1 MDVQWAS
8 QENDV
13 NVQVYENNGTDAQV
27 WQISHDADHY
37 VIIRSK
43 NSGKVLSAQDNSAQ
57 NWVNIVQRE
66 FKDEKSQ
73 KWIALKQ
80 SNGNIVFVSAMNTAY
95 CIDLSGAYAAN
106 EGNVQV
112 YETNGTAAQQWSV
125 VKK

>member
-1 MDVQWAS
+1 MLPDGEYIVRSAVNHAYVMDVQWAS
-8 QENDV
+8 QENDA

-43 NSGKVLSAQDNSAQ
+43 NSGKVLSAQD
-57 NWVNIVQRE
+57 I
-66 FKDEKSQ
+66 
-73 KWIALKQ
+73 
-80 SNGNIVFVSAMNTAY
+80 FVSAMNTAY
-95 CIDLSGAYAAN
+95 CLDLSGAYAAN

-112 YETNGTAAQQWSV
+112 YETNGTAARQWSV